1 MLFNQYLKDNEG
13 KMNKEVSELIKSK
26 INDNETKK
34 FEEFNNEGNSIE
46 KIKYQLL
53 NCENMFDENNEKAIE
68 KLVDEAKKEE
78 IRHSTSKLLNE
89 LYTYISLYLGHEK
102 LEKIQ
107 NKLREK
113 VKMKLDNYDEEIK
126 GNLTLYQSEE
136 EALKLFPDF
145 RHKKTEKEEET
156 KENEKK

>member
-1 MLFNQYLKDNEG
+1 
-13 KMNKEVSELIKSK
+13 
-26 INDNETKK
+26 
-34 FEEFNNEGNSIE
+34 
-46 KIKYQLL
+46 
-53 NCENMFDENNEKAIE
+53 MFDESNEKSIE
-68 KLVDEAKKEE
+68 KLVEETKKEE

-89 LYTYISLYLGHEK
+89 VFTYISLYLGHEQ

-113 VKMKLDNYDEEIK
+113 VKMKFDNYDEEIK

-145 RHKKTEKEEET
+145 RHKKIEKEKEGET
-156 KENEKK
+156 KESEKK

>member
-1 MLFNQYLKDNEG
+1 ML
-13 KMNKEVSELIKSK
+13 
-26 INDNETKK
+26 
-34 FEEFNNEGNSIE
+34 
-46 KIKYQLL
+46 
-53 NCENMFDENNEKAIE
+53 DENNEKAIE
-68 KLVDEAKKEE
+68 KLVDESKQEE
-78 IRHSTSKLLNE
+78 IRHSPSKLLNE
-89 LYTYISLYLGHEK
+89 VYTYISLYLGHEQ

-107 NKLREK
+107 NRLREK

-145 RHKKTEKEEET
+145 RHKKTEKEGET